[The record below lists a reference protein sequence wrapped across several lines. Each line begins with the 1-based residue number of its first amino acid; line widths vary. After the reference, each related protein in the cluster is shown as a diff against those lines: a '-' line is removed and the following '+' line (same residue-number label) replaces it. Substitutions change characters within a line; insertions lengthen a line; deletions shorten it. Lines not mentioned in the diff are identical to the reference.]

1 MRRSDILLA
10 ISVGL
15 LFTYWVVISVYT
27 GLSGPVTMLYA
38 WLQQVSLF
46 MGYPG
51 SFLICFI
58 GNATILVP
66 FPYVAVPFML
76 GGLTDP
82 GTHEFMFDPVIVGL
96 ASGIGATLGEM
107 TGYAIGHA
115 GGHLIDESRRGGF
128 LSLVEKH
135 PHLTPLVVWFLAVTP
150 LPDDEL
156 IVPLGVVR
164 YPWWK
169 VFFPQLLGKSMFLT
183 GVAWAGR
190 AGLGW
195 IEQLIEAINPASWVS
210 KSAEVLTVLTV
221 VVALYLVVRVDWSK
235 LTSNKPSETSVS
247 HEV

>member
-1 MRRSDILLA
+1 MRRLDMLFV

-15 LFTYWVVISVYT
+15 LLVYWVVVSLYT
-27 GLSGPVTMLYA
+27 GLSGPITLLYA
-38 WLQQVSLF
+38 WLEQVSVI

-51 SFLICFI
+51 SFLMSFV

-66 FPYVAVPFML
+66 FPYIAVPFML

-82 GTHEFMFDPVIVGL
+82 GTHEFMFDPFIVGI

-115 GGHLIDESRRGGF
+115 GGHLIDDSRRGGF
-128 LSLVEKH
+128 LSLIEKH
-135 PHLTPLVVWFLAVTP
+135 PHLTPLVLWFLAVTP

-169 VFFPQLLGKSMFLT
+169 VFLPQLVGKSMFLT
-183 GVAWAGR
+183 GVAWTGR

-221 VVALYLVVRVDWSK
+221 VVVLYLVVKVDWSK
-235 LTSNKPSETSVS
+235 ITSSRPSETSLPQGV
-247 HEV
+247 